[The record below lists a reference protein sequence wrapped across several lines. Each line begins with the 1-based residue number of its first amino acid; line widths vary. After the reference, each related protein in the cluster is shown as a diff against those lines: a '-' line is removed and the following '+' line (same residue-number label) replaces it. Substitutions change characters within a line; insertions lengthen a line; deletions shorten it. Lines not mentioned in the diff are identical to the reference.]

1 MPNPRQSFS
10 PRRFLTKRADYYVR
24 YRIMS
29 LKYTRYD
36 KEDSIAWITLNR
48 PEALNALNSGL
59 WREIHQCL
67 DTAEKD
73 KDVRVVAITGT
84 GRAFSAGDDIKE
96 VSTLRT
102 SSEIRNFFTN
112 YAAPTIAKI
121 IQLSKPIVASVN
133 GLAFGG
139 GCELAMLCDSVIASE
154 DALFAIP
161 EARVGAYPPIAC
173 AIGVYFTGKLNLSML
188 ALTGEPITAN
198 EAQRIG
204 LVNKVVPGDKLRDAT
219 KELAEKMMLSAP
231 SSIRAI
237 KKALNRKFQ
246 PEELEQ
252 AVETLISLVETEEG
266 REGHK
271 AFVEKK
277 PPKWTIEK

>member
-1 MPNPRQSFS
+1 MSFQ
-10 PRRFLTKRADYYVR
+10 
-24 YRIMS
+24 
-29 LKYTRYD
+29 YTVYN
-36 KEDSIAWITLNR
+36 KEDRIAWVTLNR

-59 WREIHQCL
+59 WREIYQRL
-67 DTAEKD
+67 DMAEKD
-73 KDVRVVAITGT
+73 EDIRVIAITGA

-96 VSTLRT
+96 VSTLKAP
-102 SSEIRNFFTN
+102 SDIRNFFIN

-121 IQLSKPIVASVN
+121 IQLSKPIIASVN

-139 GCELAMLCDSVIASE
+139 GCELAILCDLVIASE
-154 DALFAIP
+154 NALFAVP

-204 LVNKVVPGDKLRDAT
+204 LVNKVVPSDKLRDVT
-219 KELAEKMMLSAP
+219 KELAEKIMLSAP
-231 SSIRAI
+231 SSIKAI
-237 KKALNRKFQ
+237 KKMLNRKFQ
-246 PEELEQ
+246 PEDLEQ
-252 AVETLISLVETEEG
+252 AVETLIALLETEEG

-277 PPKWTIEK
+277 PPKWISEK

>member
-1 MPNPRQSFS
+1 
-10 PRRFLTKRADYYVR
+10 
-24 YRIMS
+24 MS
-29 LKYTRYD
+29 LKYTQYD
-36 KEDSIAWITLNR
+36 KEDRIAWITLNR

-73 KDVRVVAITGT
+73 EDVRVIVITGT

-102 SSEIRNFFTN
+102 SSEVRNFFTN

-121 IQLSKPIVASVN
+121 IQLSKPIIACVN

-139 GCELAMLCDSVIASE
+139 GCELAILCDSVIASE

-198 EAQRIG
+198 EAHRIG
-204 LVNKVVPGDKLRDAT
+204 LVNKVVSSDKLRDVT
-219 KELAEKMMLSAP
+219 KELAEKIMLSAP

-237 KKALNRKFQ
+237 KNALNRKFQ

-252 AVETLISLVETEEG
+252 AVDTLIALVETEEG
-266 REGHK
+266 REGHN
-271 AFVEKK
+271 AFIEKRS
-277 PPKWTIEK
+277 PKWKIEK

>member
-1 MPNPRQSFS
+1 
-10 PRRFLTKRADYYVR
+10 
-24 YRIMS
+24 MS
-29 LKYTRYD
+29 LQYTIYD
-36 KEDSIAWITLNR
+36 KEDRIAWVTLNR
-48 PEALNALNSGL
+48 PQALNALNSGL
-59 WREIHQCL
+59 WREIYQCL
-67 DTAEKD
+67 DMAEND
-73 KDVRVVAITGT
+73 EDVRVVVITGT

-102 SSEIRNFFTN
+102 SSEIRNFFIN

-121 IQLSKPIVASVN
+121 IQLSKPIIACVN

-139 GCELAMLCDSVIASE
+139 GCELAILCDLVVASE
-154 DALFAIP
+154 NASFAVP

-204 LVNKVVPGDKLRDAT
+204 LVNKVVPSDKLRDVAN
-219 KELAEKMMLSAP
+219 ELAEKIMLSAP
-231 SSIRAI
+231 SSIKAV

-246 PEELEQ
+246 PEELEH
-252 AVETLISLVETEEG
+252 AVETLIALVETEEG
-266 REGHK
+266 REGHN

-277 PPKWTIEK
+277 PPKWAMGK

>member
-1 MPNPRQSFS
+1 
-10 PRRFLTKRADYYVR
+10 
-24 YRIMS
+24 MS

-36 KEDSIAWITLNR
+36 KEDHVAWITLNR

-59 WREIHQCL
+59 WSEIHQCL

-73 KDVRVVAITGT
+73 KDVRVVVITGT

-96 VSTLRT
+96 VSTLKT
-102 SSEIRNFFTN
+102 PSEIRNFFTN

-121 IQLSKPIVASVN
+121 IQLSKPIIASVN

-139 GCELAMLCDSVIASE
+139 GCELALLCDLVIASE
-154 DALFAIP
+154 NALFAIP

-198 EAQRIG
+198 EAHRIG
-204 LVNKVVPGDKLRDAT
+204 LVNKVVSSDKLRDVT
-219 KELAEKMMLSAP
+219 KELAEKIMLSAP

-237 KKALNRKFQ
+237 KSMLNRKFQ

-252 AVETLISLVETEEG
+252 AVDTLIALVETEEG
-266 REGHK
+266 REGHN
-271 AFVEKK
+271 AFAEKRS
-277 PPKWTIEK
+277 PKWISEK

>member
-1 MPNPRQSFS
+1 
-10 PRRFLTKRADYYVR
+10 
-24 YRIMS
+24 MS
-29 LKYTRYD
+29 LQYTLYE
-36 KEDSIAWITLNR
+36 KEDRLAWVTLNR

-59 WREIHQCL
+59 WREIHQRL

-73 KDVRVVAITGT
+73 QEVRVVAVTGA

-96 VSTLRT
+96 VLALKTA
-102 SSEIRNFFTN
+102 SEIRNFFTN

-121 IQLSKPIVASVN
+121 IQLSKPVIACVN

-139 GCELAMLCDSVIASE
+139 GCELALLCDSVIASE
-154 DALFAIP
+154 SALFAIP

-173 AIGVYFTGKLNLSML
+173 AIGVYFTGKLNLSTL

-204 LVNKVVPGDKLRDAT
+204 LVNKVVPSDKLKDAT
-219 KELAEKMMLSAP
+219 RELAQKIMLSAP
-231 SSIRAI
+231 SSIKAI
-237 KKALNRKFQ
+237 RKALNRNFK

-252 AVETLISLVETEEG
+252 AVETLIALVEAEEG

-271 AFVEKK
+271 AFAEKK
-277 PPKWTIEK
+277 PPNWTIEK

>member
-1 MPNPRQSFS
+1 MSFQYTQY
-10 PRRFLTKRADYYVR
+10 TK
-24 YRIMS
+24 
-29 LKYTRYD
+29 
-36 KEDSIAWITLNR
+36 EGPIAWITLNR

-59 WREIHQCL
+59 WREIYQCL
-67 DTAEKD
+67 DMAEKD
-73 KDVRVVAITGT
+73 EDVRVVVITGA

-96 VSTLRT
+96 VLTLET
-102 SSEIRNFFTN
+102 ASEIRNFFTN

-121 IQLSKPIVASVN
+121 IQLSKPIIACVN

-139 GCELAMLCDSVIASE
+139 GCELAILCDMVIASE
-154 DALFAIP
+154 KASFAIP

-204 LVNKVVPGDKLRDAT
+204 LVNKVVPSDKLRDAT
-219 KELAEKMMLSAP
+219 KELAEKIMLSAP
-231 SSIRAI
+231 SSIGAI

-246 PEELEQ
+246 QEDLEQ
-252 AVETLISLVETEEG
+252 AVETLIALVETEEG

-277 PPKWTIEK
+277 SPKWINEK

>member
-1 MPNPRQSFS
+1 MSFQ
-10 PRRFLTKRADYYVR
+10 
-24 YRIMS
+24 
-29 LKYTRYD
+29 YTLYE
-36 KEDSIAWITLNR
+36 KEEHIAWVTLNR

-73 KDVRVVAITGT
+73 EDVRVIVITGA

-96 VSTLRT
+96 VSTLKT
-102 SSEIRNFFTN
+102 SSEIRNFFIN

-121 IQLSKPIVASVN
+121 IQLSKPIIACVN

-139 GCELAMLCDSVIASE
+139 GCELAILCDVVIASE
-154 DALFAIP
+154 NALFAVP

-173 AIGVYFTGKLNLSML
+173 SIGIYFTGKLNLSML
-188 ALTGEPITAN
+188 ALTGEPTTAN
-198 EAQRIG
+198 EAHRIG
-204 LVNKVVPGDKLRDAT
+204 LVNKVVPSDKLRDTT
-219 KELAEKMMLSAP
+219 KELAEKIMLSAP
-231 SSIRAI
+231 SSIKEI

-252 AVETLISLVETEEG
+252 AVETLIALVETEEG

-277 PPKWTIEK
+277 PPKWIMEK

>member
-1 MPNPRQSFS
+1 MSF
-10 PRRFLTKRADYYVR
+10 P
-24 YRIMS
+24 
-29 LKYTRYD
+29 YTQYN
-36 KEDSIAWITLNR
+36 KEDRIAWITLNR
-48 PEALNALNSGL
+48 PEALNALNSVL
-59 WREIHQCL
+59 WREIHERL
-67 DTAEKD
+67 DIAEKD
-73 KDVRVVAITGT
+73 EGVRVIVITGA

-96 VSTLRT
+96 VSALKAP
-102 SSEIRNFFTN
+102 SEIRNFFIN

-121 IQLSKPIVASVN
+121 IQLPKPIIACVN

-139 GCELAMLCDSVIASE
+139 GCELAILCDSVIASE
-154 DALFAIP
+154 NALFAIP

-173 AIGVYFTGKLNLSML
+173 AIGVYFTGKLNLSTL

-204 LVNKVVPGDKLRDAT
+204 LVNKVVPSDKLRDAT
-219 KELAEKMMLSAP
+219 KELAEKIMLSAP
-231 SSIRAI
+231 SSVKAI
-237 KKALNRKFQ
+237 KNMLNRKFQ

-252 AVETLISLVETEEG
+252 AVETLITLVETEEG

-277 PPKWTIEK
+277 SPKWISEK

>member
-1 MPNPRQSFS
+1 MP
-10 PRRFLTKRADYYVR
+10 LE
-24 YRIMS
+24 
-29 LKYTRYD
+29 YTLYD
-36 KEDSIAWITLNR
+36 KQHHIAWVTLNR
-48 PEALNALNSGL
+48 PESLNALNSGL
-59 WREIHQCL
+59 WREIHQRL

-73 KDVRVVAITGT
+73 EDVRVVVITGA

-96 VSTLRT
+96 VSALRT
-102 SSEIRNFFTN
+102 SSEIRNFFTSS
-112 YAAPTIAKI
+112 AAPTIVKI
-121 IQLSKPIVASVN
+121 IQLSKPIIACVN

-139 GCELAMLCDSVIASE
+139 GCELAILCDMVIASE
-154 DALFAIP
+154 NALFAIP

-204 LVNKVVPGDKLRDAT
+204 LVNKVVPSDKLRDAT
-219 KELAEKMMLSAP
+219 KELAEKTMLSAP
-231 SSIRAI
+231 SSIGAI

-252 AVETLISLVETEEG
+252 AVETLIALLETEEG

-277 PPKWTIEK
+277 SPKWIMEK

>member
-1 MPNPRQSFS
+1 MSFQ
-10 PRRFLTKRADYYVR
+10 
-24 YRIMS
+24 
-29 LKYTRYD
+29 YTQYS
-36 KEDSIAWITLNR
+36 KEDRVAWITLNR

-59 WREIHQCL
+59 WREIRQRL

-73 KDVRVVAITGT
+73 ESVRVIVITGA

-96 VSTLRT
+96 VATLR
-102 SSEIRNFFTN
+102 SPSEIRNFFISH
-112 YAAPTIAKI
+112 AAPTIAKI
-121 IQLSKPIVASVN
+121 IQLSKPIIACVN

-139 GCELAMLCDSVIASE
+139 GCELAILCDLVVASE
-154 DALFAIP
+154 NAPFAIP

-204 LVNKVVPGDKLRDAT
+204 LVNKVVPGDKLKDVA
-219 KELAEKMMLSAP
+219 KELAEKIMLSAP
-231 SSIRAI
+231 SSIKAI
-237 KKALNRKFQ
+237 KKMLNRKFQ

-252 AVETLISLVETEEG
+252 AVETLIALLETEDG
-266 REGHK
+266 KEGHN
-271 AFVEKK
+271 AFIEKK
-277 PPKWTIEK
+277 SPKWITEK

>member
-1 MPNPRQSFS
+1 MSFQ
-10 PRRFLTKRADYYVR
+10 
-24 YRIMS
+24 
-29 LKYTRYD
+29 YTQYNKDDR
-36 KEDSIAWITLNR
+36 IAWITLNR

-59 WREIHQCL
+59 WCEIHQRL
-67 DTAEKD
+67 DIAD
-73 KDVRVVAITGT
+73 KDESVRVVVITGT

-96 VSTLRT
+96 VLTLET
-102 SSEIRNFFTN
+102 ASDIRNFFTN
-112 YAAPTIAKI
+112 CAAPTIAKI
-121 IQLSKPIVASVN
+121 IRLAKPIIACVN

-139 GCELAMLCDSVIASE
+139 GCELAMLCDAVVASE
-154 DALFAIP
+154 NALFAIP

-188 ALTGEPITAN
+188 ALTGEPITAH

-219 KELAEKMMLSAP
+219 KELAEKIMHSAP
-231 SSIRAI
+231 ASIKAI
-237 KKALNRKFQ
+237 KEALNRKFH

-252 AVETLISLVETEEG
+252 AVETLIALVENEEG
-266 REGHK
+266 KEGHK

-277 PPKWTIEK
+277 QPKWTATK

>member
-1 MPNPRQSFS
+1 
-10 PRRFLTKRADYYVR
+10 
-24 YRIMS
+24 MS

-36 KEDSIAWITLNR
+36 KEDRIAWITLNR

-73 KDVRVVAITGT
+73 EDVRVVVITGT

-121 IQLSKPIVASVN
+121 IQLSKPIIACVN

-139 GCELAMLCDSVIASE
+139 GCELAILCDSVIASE

-188 ALTGEPITAN
+188 ALTGESITAN
-198 EAQRIG
+198 EAHRIG
-204 LVNKVVPGDKLRDAT
+204 LVNKVVSSDKLRDVT
-219 KELAEKMMLSAP
+219 KELAKKIMLSAP
-231 SSIRAI
+231 SSIKAI
-237 KKALNRKFQ
+237 KNMLNRKFQ

-252 AVETLISLVETEEG
+252 AVDTLIALLETEEG
-266 REGHK
+266 REGHN

-277 PPKWTIEK
+277 SPKWISKK

>member
-1 MPNPRQSFS
+1 MSFQ
-10 PRRFLTKRADYYVR
+10 
-24 YRIMS
+24 
-29 LKYTRYD
+29 YTQYN
-36 KEDSIAWITLNR
+36 KEDRVAWITLNR

-59 WREIHQCL
+59 WREIHQRL
-67 DTAEKD
+67 DIAEKD
-73 KDVRVVAITGT
+73 EKVRVIVITGT

-96 VSTLRT
+96 VLTLKT
-102 SSEIRNFFTN
+102 PSDIRNFFTN

-121 IQLSKPIVASVN
+121 VQLPKAIIACVN

-154 DALFAIP
+154 NALFAIP
-161 EARVGAYPPIAC
+161 EARVGAYPPVAC

-204 LVNKVVPGDKLRDAT
+204 LVNKVVPSDKLRDAT
-219 KELAEKMMLSAP
+219 KELAEKIMLSAP
-231 SSIRAI
+231 SSIKAI

-252 AVETLISLVETEEG
+252 AVETLIALVETEEG

-271 AFVEKK
+271 AFAEKK
-277 PPKWTIEK
+277 PPKWTVEK